1 MFVFYVDEVVVDDDV
16 EESNSGC
23 HENDFIFENIYE
35 IKEGLFNSLVEEI
48 TLILVLMKRMV
59 MKNWI
64 SMSMV
69 TLIKKSTITLK
80 I

>member
-1 MFVFYVDEVVVDDDV
+1 M
-16 EESNSGC
+16 
-23 HENDFIFENIYE
+23 
-35 IKEGLFNSLVEEI
+35 KEGLFNSLVEEI

-69 TLIKKSTITLK
+69 TLIKKSTIALK